1 MPPQATPTAITIGNF
16 DGVHVGHA
24 ALVRRARACVGDSG
38 RVVALAFDPN
48 PMTLLRPEATPGRLS
63 SFAQRDRWLKEAG
76 ADEVE
81 RLSPTRELLDLSAEA
96 FVRAKVDRYAPA
108 FIVEGPD
115 FHFGKGRAGNVQT
128 LAALGSGLGY
138 RCEVV
143 EPVEVALDDHL
154 ITRASS
160 TILRW
165 LISHGRMRDAAR
177 VLGRPYEIEGVVR
190 QGDQR
195 GRTIGVPTANIETE
209 HLLPADGVYAAI
221 ATLADGRHFGAAA
234 NVGSR
239 PTFAGTS
246 RRLEAHLLL
255 PGTDLNG
262 AWSPIAGLPEYGWP
276 IRLRLISWVRED
288 LRFEGVGPL
297 VQQMSRDIAVCHERL
312 GAVPSR

>member
-38 RVVALAFDPN
+38 RVVALAFDPS

-63 SFAQRDRWLKEAG
+63 NFAQRERWLKEAG

-81 RLSPTRELLDLSAEA
+81 RLTPTRELLDLSAEA
-96 FVRAKVDRYAPA
+96 FVRAKVDRYEPA

-115 FHFGKGRAGNVQT
+115 FHFGKGRAGNVRT
-128 LAALGSGLGY
+128 LAALGAGLGF

-143 EPVEVALDDHL
+143 EPIEVSLDDHL

-165 LISHGRMRDAAR
+165 LVSHGRVRDAAR
-177 VLGRPYEIEGVVR
+177 VLGRPYEIEGTVR
-190 QGDQR
+190 QGDRR
-195 GRTIGVPTANIETE
+195 GRTIGVPTANIESD

-221 ATLADGRHFGAAA
+221 ATLADGREFGAAA

-246 RRLEAHLLL
+246 RRLEAHLLI
-255 PGTDLNG
+255 PHADSTG
-262 AWSPIAGLPEYGWP
+262 AWSTISGLPEYGWP
-276 IRLRLISWVRED
+276 IRLELISWVRED

-297 VQQMSRDIAVCHERL
+297 VEQMARDIGVCRERL
-312 GAVPSR
+312 GVAHSQ